1 MLDDTTPSR
10 PSFPTSARLIPILA
24 LGALGFAAFLMLAP
38 SSSPTPTLTASPA
51 PAEGSIAVV
60 ELFTSQGC
68 SSCPPADRLLSAI
81 AADPKIAGRVVPLA
95 FHVDYWDYIGWQDP
109 FSSPDWS
116 KRQKQYAQAYDSN
129 RIYTPQVV
137 VNGTDEMVGSEERKV
152 RAAIAKALAEKPPVD
167 IDLAVE
173 QTPGGLRAKITA
185 SHAAAL
191 PRDADV
197 LVALVENGLV
207 TKVGRGENGGR
218 TLKNDAVV
226 RRLQRAFALAAA
238 PGGRATGSVDL
249 PTGTATA
256 GRKLGVAAFVQDP
269 KTRAIQGG
277 VIRWL

>member
-1 MLDDTTPSR
+1 MLDTSSSSR
-10 PSFPTSARLIPILA
+10 SFSSRLIPALA
-24 LGALGFAAFLMLAP
+24 LGSLALAAFLMLRN
-38 SSSPTPTLTASPA
+38 SSSTPVSAAAPPA
-51 PAEGSIAVV
+51 AGSIAVV

-81 AADPKIAGRVVPLA
+81 AAEPAFAGRVVPLA
-95 FHVDYWDYIGWQDP
+95 YHVDYWNYIGWQDP
-109 FSSPDWS
+109 FSSADWS
-116 KRQKQYAQAYDSN
+116 ARQKQYAQAYNTN
-129 RIYTPQVV
+129 RIYTPQLV
-137 VNGTDEMVGSEERKV
+137 VNGTAEMTGSEERRV

-167 IDLAVE
+167 LDLTVE
-173 QTPGGLRAKITA
+173 KTPGGLRAKITA

-226 RRLQRAFALAAA
+226 RRLQKAFALGAAA
-238 PGGRATGSVDL
+238 GGSGTGSVDL
-249 PTGTATA
+249 TVGEATP

-277 VIRWL
+277 AIRWL

>member
-1 MLDDTTPSR
+1 MLDSPPSSR
-10 PSFPTSARLIPILA
+10 SFSSRLIPALA
-24 LGALGFAAFLMLAP
+24 LGSLALAAFLMLRNSA
-38 SSSPTPTLTASPA
+38 SSPA
-51 PAEGSIAVV
+51 PAAAPPAAGSVAVV

-81 AADPKIAGRVVPLA
+81 AAEPAFAGKVVPLA
-95 FHVDYWDYIGWQDP
+95 YHVDYWNYIGWQDP
-109 FSSPDWS
+109 FSSADWS
-116 KRQKQYAQAYDSN
+116 TRQKQYAQAYDTN
-129 RIYTPQVV
+129 RIYTPQLV
-137 VNGTDEMVGSEERKV
+137 VNGTDEMTGSEERKV
-152 RAAIAKALAEKPPVD
+152 RSAIARALAEVPPVEL
-167 IDLAVE
+167 DLSVE
-173 QTPGGLRAKITA
+173 KTPGGLRAKITA

-226 RRLQRAFALAAA
+226 RRLQKAFALAAA
-238 PGGRATGSVDL
+238 PGGRGTASVDL
-249 PTGTATA
+249 PTGEGAP

-277 VIRWL
+277 AIRWL

>member
-1 MLDDTTPSR
+1 MFETPTLKT
-10 PSFPTSARLIPILA
+10 PRLIPALA
-24 LGALGFAAFLMLAP
+24 LGGLALAAFLMLRNPTSP
-38 SSSPTPTLTASPA
+38 SSDPKTAGAAPA
-51 PAEGSIAVV
+51 AEGSVAVV

-81 AADPKIAGRVVPLA
+81 AAEPTLAGKVVPLA
-95 FHVDYWDYIGWQDP
+95 YHVDYWDYIGWTDP
-109 FSSPDWS
+109 FSSSNWS
-116 KRQKQYAQAYDSN
+116 ARQKQYAQAYNTN

-152 RAAIAKALAEKPPVD
+152 RAAIAEALAKKPPVD
-167 IDLAVE
+167 LDLAVE
-173 QTPGGLRAKITA
+173 KTTGGLRAQVTA

-226 RRLQRAFALAAA
+226 RRLEKAFALAAA
-238 PGGRATGSVDL
+238 AGGRGTGAIEL
-249 PTGTATA
+249 PIGESAP
-256 GRKLGVAAFVQDP
+256 GRKLGVAAFAQDP
-269 KTRAIQGG
+269 KTRAIQGAA
-277 VIRWL
+277 IRWL

>member
-1 MLDDTTPSR
+1 MLDSLTPSA
-10 PSFPTSARLIPILA
+10 TSGRLIPAFALGGLA
-24 LGALGFAAFLMLAP
+24 LAAFLLLRSAP
-38 SSSPTPTLTASPA
+38 DPTPAA
-51 PAEGSIAVV
+51 PPVAGSIAVV

-68 SSCPPADRLLSAI
+68 SSCPPADRLLSQI
-81 AADPKIAGRVVPLA
+81 AAEPASAGRVVPLA
-95 FHVDYWDYIGWQDP
+95 YHVDYWDYIGWQDP
-109 FSSPDWS
+109 FSSADWS
-116 KRQKQYAQAYDSN
+116 ARQKLYAQAYNTN

-152 RAAIAKALAEKPPVD
+152 RAAIAKALAEKPPVE
-167 IDLAVE
+167 LELTVE
-173 QTPGGLRAKITA
+173 RTAGGLRATVTA
-185 SHAAAL
+185 SHAGAL

-226 RRLQRAFALAAA
+226 RRLLRAFALSAAA
-238 PGGRATGSVDL
+238 GGHGTGSVEL
-249 PTGTATA
+249 AVGEATT

-277 VIRWL
+277 AIRWL

>member
-1 MLDDTTPSR
+1 MLDTPS
-10 PSFPTSARLIPILA
+10 SSTSSSRLIPALA
-24 LGALGFAAFLMLAP
+24 LGALALAAFLMLR
-38 SSSPTPTLTASPA
+38 STSTSPA
-51 PAEGSIAVV
+51 PTLAAAPPAAGSIAVV

-81 AADPKIAGRVVPLA
+81 AAEPALAGKVVPLA
-95 FHVDYWDYIGWQDP
+95 YHVDYWDYIGWTDP
-109 FSSPDWS
+109 FSSADWS
-116 KRQKQYAQAYDSN
+116 ARQKQYAQAYNTN

-137 VNGTDEMVGSEERKV
+137 VNGTEEMTGSEERKV
-152 RAAIAKALAEKPPVD
+152 RAAIAKALAEKPAVD
-167 IDLAVE
+167 LDLTVE
-173 QTPGGLRAKITA
+173 KTPGGLRAKVTA
-185 SHAAAL
+185 SHAEAL

-226 RRLQRAFALAAA
+226 RRLQRAMVLGAA
-238 PGGRATGSVDL
+238 PGGHGTGSVDL
-249 PTGTATA
+249 PVGEATA

-277 VIRWL
+277 AIRWL